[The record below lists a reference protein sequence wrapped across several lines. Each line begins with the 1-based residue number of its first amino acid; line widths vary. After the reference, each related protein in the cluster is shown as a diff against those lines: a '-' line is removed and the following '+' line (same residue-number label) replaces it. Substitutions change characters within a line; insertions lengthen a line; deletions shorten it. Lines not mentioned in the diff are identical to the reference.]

1 MPELESGFKVTVA
14 CSGCF
19 ERTTGKTARIFWV
32 LVMLG
37 EQSRS
42 VSLSSVALRNCIFFP
57 YSSPQGLIYRTVRHD
72 PHIYKTRKAGDCVLF
87 PSCHTKFAFLSEH
100 CLKKLPA
107 FILAVSRGLFR
118 EGPGWCLWN
127 THFVC
132 SCALNLLKSV

>member
-1 MPELESGFKVTVA
+1 MTISVEKGFPLCKLNGGEEII
-14 CSGCF
+14 CS
-19 ERTTGKTARIFWV
+19 I
-32 LVMLG
+32 
-37 EQSRS
+37 RS
-42 VSLSSVALRNCIFFP
+42 EPKQCCIKKLHFFP

-132 SCALNLLKSV
+132 SCALNLLKFV